1 MAEEVKPEMG
11 VDELR
16 DQLDALWEKHLT
28 LLDSYHQAQQQL
40 ARHFSSG
47 FFDLAQATFKSTTRV
62 RYGQEYYDDRMQ
74 ATRRFEASTDD
85 NDLPCLALKADDTS
99 PSTDTSNEHSTK
111 SGEKSSE
118 KEAGEKKTEE
128 PEQQPTPPSTP
139 PRDPDEEE
147 PSKEQEEQDKS
158 KTTSGQDKAQNKPCD
173 PLHWYGILVP
183 PALRASQKSFISA
196 VESPLIEAANSA
208 QALRLVAVEIRKL
221 RKDIK
226 KAERRLV

>member
-1 MAEEVKPEMG
+1 MAEEVKPEIG

-74 ATRRFEASTDD
+74 ATRRFEASTND

-111 SGEKSSE
+111 STEKSSDE
-118 KEAGEKKTEE
+118 QAKEKK
-128 PEQQPTPPSTP
+128 PDQPDQQQPTPPSTP
-139 PRDPDEEE
+139 PRDTEEE
-147 PSKEQEEQDKS
+147 KLSEEQDKS
-158 KTTSGQDKAQNKPCD
+158 KTTSHQDKAQNKPRD

-183 PALRASQKSFISA
+183 PALRASQNSFISA